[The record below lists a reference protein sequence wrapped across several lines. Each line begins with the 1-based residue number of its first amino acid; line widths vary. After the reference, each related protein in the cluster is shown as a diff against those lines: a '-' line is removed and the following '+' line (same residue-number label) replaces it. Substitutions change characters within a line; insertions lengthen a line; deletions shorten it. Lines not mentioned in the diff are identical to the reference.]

1 MFDQSSFDPS
11 RRALNQLGPK
21 SSVFHISESAA
32 VPSSMAMGSIQRQ
45 DWPLIGLTLGS
56 MGILYLLSLG
66 LGLALAPEPG
76 ASLPWILA
84 LMLNS
89 VGYATI
95 LLPGYLL
102 VQYVRRTGYL
112 DSPSLSLLQP
122 LVRLLVRGKSAEE
135 NLSEEGAGLLK
146 GESPGKEETASP
158 TSKMTPAQEGLQV
171 TINWRGT
178 YSKNKSCRLF
188 NSR

>member
-1 MFDQSSFDPS
+1 
-11 RRALNQLGPK
+11 
-21 SSVFHISESAA
+21 
-32 VPSSMAMGSIQRQ
+32 MAMGSIQRQ

-56 MGILYLLSLG
+56 MGLLYLLSLG

-76 ASLPWILA
+76 ASLPWMLA

-89 VGYATI
+89 IGYATI

-112 DSPSLSLLQP
+112 DSPSMSLLQP
-122 LVRLLVRGKSAEE
+122 LVRLLVKGKSAEE
-135 NLSEEGAGLLK
+135 TLPEEAGGLLK

-171 TINWRGT
+171 TTIGGGKLCT
-178 YSKNKSCRLF
+178 TLF
-188 NSR
+188 DIFQEQIM